1 MAGMTKEA
9 PGFFDVDERL
19 AELSAKGDDLE
30 RLNALVDFEL
40 FRPALE
46 AAVPR
51 GDRSKGGRPPF
62 DHVFMFKILILQA
75 MHALSDERCEYLIK
89 DRLSFMRFLGLGLAD
104 AVPDAN
110 TIWTFREALKKADAV
125 DGLFARFDETLR
137 ASGFLAMSG
146 QIVDA
151 TIVAAPKQRNTLAE
165 KQAIRD
171 GRIPEGWTDK
181 PKKLAQKDRD
191 ARWTVKYS
199 KAKPRE
205 DGSLP
210 PVDLAVPAF
219 GYKNHVSIDRG
230 FGLIRKWTATHA
242 AAHDGARL
250 DDVLDR
256 TNTAS
261 DVWADT
267 AYRSAKNEAM
277 LARRG
282 FVSRIHRKKP
292 QGKPMPERMRIANA
306 QKSKVRSAVEHVFA
320 LQKGPMA
327 LFVRTIGIARARV
340 KIGLAN
346 LAYNMRRFVFLTGKC
361 AAT

>member
-1 MAGMTKEA
+1 MTREA

-30 RLNALVDFEL
+30 RLNEFVDFDL
-40 FRPALE
+40 FRPTLE

-51 GDRSKGGRPPF
+51 GDRSKGGRPAF
-62 DHVFMFKILILQA
+62 DHVLMFKILILQA

-110 TIWTFREALKKADAV
+110 TIWAFREALKKADAV
-125 DGLFARFDETLR
+125 DGLFARFDTALR
-137 ASGFLAMSG
+137 EAGFLAMSG

-151 TIVAAPKQRNTLAE
+151 TIVAAPKQRNTFEE
-165 KQAIRD
+165 KKAIRD
-171 GRIPEGWTDK
+171 SRIPAGWTDK

-210 PVDLAVPAF
+210 PVDLAIPAF

-250 DDVLDR
+250 EDVLDR

-320 LQKGPMA
+320 LQKGPMG
-327 LFVRTIGIARARV
+327 LVLRTIGIARARV

-361 AAT
+361 AAA